1 MRLTMQTQA
10 PPAPNARRTDELRV
24 LLVDDNL
31 ADRVHLSWLL
41 RRGLGKQIE
50 LLEAQDG
57 VSALEI
63 LRRERVDLILVDYL
77 LPDMNGLDVLD
88 RLRELPCETA
98 TIFLTGQ
105 GNEKIAAEAIKRGA
119 QDYCV
124 KRDLAWEKLERAVS
138 QSLSAARL
146 KKHNAQMVEQ
156 LHRTH
161 LELDHFVRALSHD
174 MSANFMLL
182 DDSFR
187 QLRRSCEPPPA
198 TGGLT
203 DFSHVE
209 ACLRESKWFVDDLV
223 TLARTGKIQMEPER
237 AELTP
242 LIEEVLFEQ
251 AGLLDGRGVRVLVA
265 SQMPAVYCNPGRVKQ
280 VFVNLIR
287 NAVRHG
293 CDEER
298 PEIDIAAVEPPTPQ
312 ARPRVWLRVHD
323 NGRGIPEKFRDE
335 IFLPGKRLPAAHQ
348 HGTGM
353 GLAIVRK
360 IVEHYGGTI
369 FVDSTCQSGAA
380 FIFSL
385 PAA

>member
-10 PPAPNARRTDELRV
+10 SPAPSARHTAELRV
-24 LLVDDNL
+24 LLIDDNL

-41 RRGLGKQIE
+41 RRGLGKQTEI
-50 LLEAQDG
+50 LEAEDG
-57 VSALEI
+57 ASALEL

-88 RLRELPCETA
+88 RLRELPGETA

-119 QDYCV
+119 LDYCV
-124 KRDLAWEKLERAVS
+124 KRDLAWDKLQRAVS
-138 QSLSAARL
+138 QSLSAARMR
-146 KKHNAQMVEQ
+146 KHDARMVEQ
-156 LHRTH
+156 LRSTH

-187 QLRRSCEPPPA
+187 QLRRSYDPPPA
-198 TGGLT
+198 TGEFT

-209 ACLRESKWFVDDLV
+209 ACLRESKRFVDDLV
-223 TLARTGKIQMEPER
+223 TLARTGKIQMEPQR
-237 AELTP
+237 VELGE

-251 AGLLDGRGVRVLVA
+251 AGLLDERGVRVLLA
-265 SQMPAVYCNPGRVKQ
+265 LPMPAVYCNPGRVKQ

-298 PEIDIAAVEPPTPQ
+298 PEIDIAVIEPP
-312 ARPRVWLRVHD
+312 AAEFRRRVWFRIHD
-323 NGRGIPEKFRDE
+323 NGPGIPEKSHDE

-348 HGTGM
+348 QGTGM

-360 IVEHYGGTI
+360 IIEHYGGSI
-369 FVDSTCQSGAA
+369 FVDATCQHGAA